1 MKNERG
7 FALIAALWLLVVL
20 SSVGLELS
28 LAARDR
34 RVVAL
39 NAAERTQAAWAAR
52 SGLETGRARLE
63 RLLRE
68 TAAPNPDPW
77 WNAQAFLPDTPRQG
91 DAAFHVMAREANAAL
106 NLNRAGEEE
115 LRRLFAALRLDAT
128 KADSLAQAI
137 ADWRD
142 ADDLHRARGAERGA
156 YLESGAP
163 TLPRNGPL
171 RSVPELLDVRGMTPE
186 LFASVSP
193 FVTVAGTGL
202 VNLNAAPREV
212 LLALPGMSDEAV
224 AVIERHRAGRTRV
237 AGLGDLAQLLSSSA
251 RALLQAHFA
260 ELAARATFE
269 TRELELVSTGW
280 SGDARVR
287 VTARGLLVRAR
298 ETAFLI
304 GVRVE

>member
-1 MKNERG
+1 MKSERG

-20 SSVGLELS
+20 SSVGLTLS

-39 NAAERTQAAWAAR
+39 NAAERTRAAWAAR
-52 SGLETGRARLE
+52 GGLETVRGRLE
-63 RLLRE
+63 RLLQE
-68 TAAPNPDPW
+68 TASPNPDPW
-77 WNAQAFLPDTPRQG
+77 WDPQDFLPDTVRQD
-91 DAAFHVMAREANAAL
+91 DAAFYVLARDANAAL

-115 LRRLFAALRLDAT
+115 LRRLFAALRVDAT
-128 KADSLAQAI
+128 RADSLAQAI

-142 ADDLHRARGAERGA
+142 ADDLHRARGAEREA

-163 TLPRNGPL
+163 TLPRNGPF
-171 RSVPELLDVRGMTPE
+171 RSVAELLDVRGMTPE
-186 LFASVSP
+186 LFAGISP

-202 VNLNAAPREV
+202 VNLNTAPREV
-212 LLALPGMSDEAV
+212 LLALPGMSEEAA
-224 AVIERHRAGRTRV
+224 AVIERYRSARTRV

-280 SGDARVR
+280 SGDGRVR
-287 VTARGLLVRAR
+287 VTASALLVRAR